1 MLGKEDLIKLKNLP
15 RNAKELFNKLVTK
28 TDKHENEIS
37 DISSQLDNKA
47 NYNTNNEI
55 SVSRLGRIINDGK
68 GNGLS
73 NPQGYCFDG
82 NYHYCIYRQ
91 YNGTGN
97 DTITKICKYDTQ
109 LNLIKSY
116 TGNLGHGNS
125 ICKANDFLYICDTN
139 NKIYKMTDSL
149 ELIEVINFAQNITA
163 ISFNENKFYLLGNE
177 VVYITTNFITIDE
190 SINFEL
196 PINSGVGQGIDVY
209 DKYIYMLRTAPNVIL
224 QYDLK
229 GNLLY
234 IFRLPLYA
242 DNVFKIGEVEDI
254 SLFNGNIYF
263 NAVIVD
269 THNIKEINSIFY
281 TNLKT
286 NICGISNQPF
296 MEFNKQS
303 EGFIIYVD
311 NTNINNNPLG
321 TFSNPF
327 PTLYEALCL
336 VSSGYIN
343 NCVIK
348 IKETVAILNENIFFR
363 GTFNNVIIQALNSN
377 CSIGS
382 LRLGRCNA
390 TLINLTCT
398 DVIFEYGVYNCD
410 IGFDSLRA
418 TSSNLRL
425 FGGKLNTTSPITL
438 YSTTLEGV
446 ENLNVNIMDFG
457 CHGVYKINKTLQIGE
472 IFTSDLVEKAK
483 IIIVSIL
490 DTNKIYSCT
499 MTKNGLNELNI
510 INVYNESA
518 GAAFS
523 SYHVTRSGKTLT
535 FNDVR
540 TLRLDKVATTINT
553 PNTNCIINGLTFI
566 L

>member
-1 MLGKEDLIKLKNLP
+1 MKGKITREELDQSLITDVENI
-15 RNAKELFNKLVTK
+15 NSELI
-28 TDKHENEIS
+28 E
-37 DISSQLDNKA
+37 KA
-47 NYNTNNEI
+47 NFNTNNEI
-55 SVSRLGRIINDGK
+55 SVTRLGRIINDGK

-109 LNLIKSY
+109 LNLLKSY

-125 ICKANDFLYICDTN
+125 ICKANNFLYICDTN

-163 ISFNENKFYLLGNE
+163 ISFNDNKFYLLGNE
-177 VVYITTNFITIDE
+177 VVYITTNFINIDETID
-190 SINFEL
+190 FEL

-269 THNIKEINSIFY
+269 THNVKEINSIFY

-303 EGFIIYVD
+303 EGFTIYVD

-336 VSSGYIN
+336 VSSNFIS
-343 NCVIK
+343 NCMICIK
-348 IKETVAILNENIFFR
+348 DTNTSLNENIYFR
-363 GTFNNVIIQALNSN
+363 GTFNNIIIQALNNN
-377 CSIGS
+377 CNIGNV
-382 LRLGRCNA
+382 RLGRCNA
-390 TLINLTCT
+390 TLINLTCKE
-398 DVIFEYGVYNCD
+398 VIFEFGTFSCD
-410 IGFDSLRA
+410 IGFDSMRA
-418 TSSNLRL
+418 TSSHVRL
-425 FGGKLNTTSPITL
+425 FGGKLNTTSLITL
-438 YSTTLEGV
+438 YSSTLEGV
-446 ENLNVNIMDFG
+446 ENLNVKIMDFG
-457 CHGVYKINKTLQIGE
+457 CHGIYKINKVLNIGE
-472 IFTSDLVEKAK
+472 VFDNDLVEKAK
-483 IIIVSIL
+483 VIHLSII
-490 DTNKIYSCT
+490 DNNKIYTCT
-499 MTKNGLNELNI
+499 ITKNGLNELNI

-518 GAAFS
+518 GATFS
-523 SYHVTRSGKTLT
+523 TYHITKSGKTLT
-535 FNDVR
+535 FNNVR
-540 TLRLDKVATTINT
+540 TLTIDKVANTISN
-553 PNTNCIINGLTFI
+553 PNNNYIINGLTF
-566 L
+566 LL